1 MRTPE
6 PGGYSRRE
14 KSSQD
19 SCKCTYEMSP
29 KKEEVMRDSRL
40 VIVSSR
46 RFSAAGAAIGA
57 MLAAT
62 ASVSFAMPPASSVSA
77 QDGWR
82 VIGRGTD
89 SGDQVAVASAAK
101 RRTTKLAVRVRVTG
115 LPNTAELH
123 TVVTCS
129 KAGYFGIG
137 VFSRRD
143 KFRVTAPA
151 FRVLRLPIAYPE
163 NCGVTVIGTSTTHAG
178 RITVEILA
186 PCIVQTNGA
195 LKGVCA

>member
-1 MRTPE
+1 ML
-6 PGGYSRRE
+6 
-14 KSSQD
+14 
-19 SCKCTYEMSP
+19 
-29 KKEEVMRDSRL
+29 DSRL
-40 VIVSSR
+40 VTVSWR
-46 RFSAAGAAIGA
+46 RFSGAGTAVGAFA
-57 MLAAT
+57 MLAAS

-115 LPNTAELH
+115 LAKTAELN

-129 KAGYFGIG
+129 KAGYLGIG

-143 KFRVTAPA
+143 KFTVTAPA

-163 NCGVTVIGTSTTHAG
+163 NCGVTVIGTSTAYAG
-178 RITVEILA
+178 RITVEILV

-195 LKGVCA
+195 LKGVCV

>member
-1 MRTPE
+1 
-6 PGGYSRRE
+6 
-14 KSSQD
+14 
-19 SCKCTYEMSP
+19 MSL

-57 MLAAT
+57 FAMLALT

-101 RRTTKLAVRVRVTG
+101 RRTTKLAVRVRVTR
-115 LPNTAELH
+115 LPSTAELH

-137 VFSRRD
+137 IFSRRD
-143 KFRVTAPA
+143 KFTVTAPA

-195 LKGVCA
+195 LKGACV